1 MSDPSAE
8 TSPAELYDT
17 LHDEITRVL
26 VGNEGVVERMLYAL
40 LTNGHILLEGVPGIA
55 KTLTAESFARAS
67 GLTFNRIQM
76 TPDVLPADVTGTTI
90 YREATGEFEVQRGP
104 IFGNLIVADEIN
116 RATPKTQ
123 SALLEAM
130 GEQQVTIE
138 NNTYRLPELFL
149 VIATQNPIE
158 MEGVYELPEAQRDRF
173 QFKLQLSYPDTD
185 AERTIIDR
193 FDAEPNL
200 NPASIEQ
207 VVTTDEIKSARHTV
221 ENVFIADPVKDYLL
235 DIITATREN
244 TETEIGASPRAAL
257 DLLNAAKAHAAVN
270 DRSYVI
276 PDDVKQLSN
285 DVLAHRLVLSTD
297 TELSDRTASDI
308 IDTILETTDT
318 PSANITQTSSDEF
331 SGKSLWSDDQD

>member
-1 MSDPSAE
+1 MSDPPAE

-17 LHDEITRVL
+17 LYDEITRVL
-26 VGNEGVVERMLYAL
+26 VGNETVVERILYAL

-104 IFGNLIVADEIN
+104 IFGNIIVADEIN

-138 NNTYRLPELFL
+138 NNTYALPELFL

-173 QFKLQLSYPDTD
+173 QFKLQLSYPNRD

-193 FDAEPNL
+193 FDADPDL
-200 NPASIEQ
+200 TPASIEQ
-207 VVTTDEIKSARHTV
+207 VVTTDEIESARHTV
-221 ENVFIADPVKDYLL
+221 ENTFVADPVKDYLL
-235 DIITATREN
+235 DIITATRDN
-244 TETEIGASPRAAL
+244 SETEIGASPRAAL
-257 DLLNAAKAHAAVN
+257 DLLDAAKAHAAVN

-276 PDDVKQLSN
+276 PDDVKQLAS

-297 TELSDRTASDI
+297 AELSDRTASEI
-308 IDTILETTDT
+308 IETVLETTDT
-318 PSANITQTSSDEF
+318 PSGNLTQGSSDNSDETIW
-331 SGKSLWSDDQD
+331 SKSED

>member
-1 MSDPSAE
+1 MSDTQAD

-26 VGNEGVVERMLYAL
+26 VGNETVVERILYAL

-104 IFGNLIVADEIN
+104 VFGNIVVADEIN

-138 NNTYRLPELFL
+138 NNTYALPELFL
-149 VIATQNPIE
+149 VIATQNPLE
-158 MEGVYELPEAQRDRF
+158 MDGVYELPEAQRDRF

-185 AERTIIDR
+185 EERAILDR
-193 FDAEPNL
+193 FDAEPDL
-200 NPASIEQ
+200 TPASIEQ
-207 VVTTDEIKSARHTV
+207 VVTKDEIKSARHNV
-221 ENVFIADPVKDYLL
+221 EKTFVADPVKNYLL
-235 DIITATREN
+235 DIVTATRDN
-244 TETEIGASPRAAL
+244 NETEIGASPRAAL
-257 DLLNAAKAHAAVN
+257 DLLDAAKGHAAVN

-276 PDDVKQLSN
+276 PDDVKYLAS
-285 DVLAHRLVLSTD
+285 DVLAHRLVLNTD
-297 TELSDRTASDI
+297 AELSDRTAGDI
-308 IDTILETTDT
+308 IETVLDSVET
-318 PSANITQTSSDEF
+318 PSGNIAHTPS
-331 SGKSLWSDDQD
+331 QDS

>member
-1 MSDPSAE
+1 MSDTQADI
-8 TSPAELYDT
+8 SPAELYDT

-26 VGNEGVVERMLYAL
+26 VGNETVVERTLYAL

-90 YREATGEFEVQRGP
+90 YREATGDFEVQRGP
-104 IFGNLIVADEIN
+104 IFGNIVVADEIN

-138 NNTYRLPELFL
+138 NSTYGLPELFL

-173 QFKLQLSYPDTD
+173 QFKLQLSYPNADD
-185 AERTIIDR
+185 ERAILDR
-193 FDAEPNL
+193 FDADPDL
-200 NPASIEQ
+200 TPASIEQ
-207 VVTTDEIKSARHTV
+207 VVTTSEIKSARHTV
-221 ENVFIADPVKDYLL
+221 EDTFVADPVKNYLL
-235 DIITATREN
+235 DIVTATRDN

-257 DLLNAAKAHAAVN
+257 DLLDATKAHAAVN
-270 DRSYVI
+270 GRSYVI
-276 PDDVKQLSN
+276 PDDVKHLAS
-285 DVLAHRLVLSTD
+285 DVLAHRLVLNTD
-297 TELSDRTASDI
+297 AELSDRTAPDI
-308 IDTILETTDT
+308 IETVLDSVET
-318 PSANITQTSSDEF
+318 PSGNIAHTPSKDS
-331 SGKSLWSDDQD
+331 